1 MLRSLIKPLGS
12 SSSFKIPSTTTML
25 VTSHDVNF
33 VMGFIKEDEIFV
45 NDNNVRNCQTLIKIT
60 Y

>member
-1 MLRSLIKPLGS
+1 MIRSLIKPLGS
-12 SSSFKIPSTTTML
+12 SSSFKLPTTML

-45 NDNNVRNCQTLIKIT
+45 NDNNVRNRSSKHTT
-60 Y
+60 

>member
-1 MLRSLIKPLGS
+1 MIRSLIKPLGS
-12 SSSFKIPSTTTML
+12 SSSFKLPTTTML

-45 NDNNVRNCQTLIKIT
+45 SDNNVRNLLQIKS
-60 Y
+60 

>member
-1 MLRSLIKPLGS
+1 MRSLIKPLGS
-12 SSSFKIPSTTTML
+12 SSSFKIPTTML

-45 NDNNVRNCQTLIKIT
+45 SDNNVRKYQIRNP
-60 Y
+60 